1 VDMSFIEN
9 KGLLR
14 YLADQHTRH
23 SCQTSWWDF
32 NSQLAKESVSSLKLR
47 LENSEEFG
55 IGEIENILFSYRDM
69 GAVNTLDLFG
79 LDELIM
85 FAFYWKS
92 RAKYKRVVD
101 MGANVGLHT
110 VVLNQLGYEV
120 KSYEPDPSH
129 VVDLVKNLRLNA
141 MSVEGI
147 SQEAVTTDGTKVEF
161 TRVVGNTTGSHVS
174 GAKEDP
180 YGELE
185 TFDVESAPISE
196 VIQNADLVKMDV
208 EGLEADLLSVVTKDE
223 FDTVDFMIEIGSP
236 KNATQIFNHLRGMG
250 VNAFSQKN
258 NWRKVESVADLPM
271 KHQEGSCFISS
282 AHEMEWS
289 E

>member
-1 VDMSFIEN
+1 MSFIE
-9 KGLLR
+9 KKSLLR
-14 YLADQHTRH
+14 YLVDQHTRH

-32 NSQLAKESVSSLKLR
+32 NSQLAKESASSLKLR
-47 LENSEEFG
+47 LENNEAFC

-69 GAVNTLDLFG
+69 GAVNTLDLLG

-92 RAKYKRVVD
+92 RTKYRRVVD

-129 VVDLVKNLRLNA
+129 VVDLKKNLRLNA

-185 TFDVESAPISE
+185 TFDVDSAPMSE

-208 EGLEADLLSVVTKDE
+208 EGLEADLLSVVTKEE
-223 FDTVDFMIEIGSP
+223 FDNVDFMIEIGSP
-236 KNATQIFNHLRGMG
+236 KNATQIFNHLRVLE

-258 NWRKVESVADLPM
+258 N
-271 KHQEGSCFISS
+271 
-282 AHEMEWS
+282 
-289 E
+289 